1 MKQNNNEQI
10 VFDMFEE
17 VATESIAEAR
27 NAYTYEE
34 IDGCY
39 QEAKEIAK
47 ATKRSFKD
55 FYWLI
60 FLILIV
66 TMKTNADMENVDCK
80 STLKQDTEGA
90 LYIAHSE
97 NCYGELQT
105 MKQHSEGVAR
115 MMKSFALSGE
125 IC

>member
-1 MKQNNNEQI
+1 MKEKNNEQI

-47 ATKRSFKD
+47 ATKEV
-55 FYWLI
+55 L
-60 FLILIV
+60 
-66 TMKTNADMENVDCK
+66 KTF
-80 STLKQDTEGA
+80 
-90 LYIAHSE
+90 IA
-97 NCYGELQT
+97 
-105 MKQHSEGVAR
+105 
-115 MMKSFALSGE
+115 
-125 IC
+125 